1 MNTREFLDVIYRNVE
16 DGYICIPYIE
26 NGNVITKWFHSSE
39 IDSIATYIIEEG
51 VKHNTYYCI
60 NPRKKRL
67 STYIRGSD
75 KDVKCVVALYQDYDI
90 KGCAH
95 KQKALTESKEKL
107 LEFLEKECPIK
118 PSFLIWSGNG
128 IHAIWLLET
137 PYEIEDDSS
146 YISSVLKGW
155 EAYLK
160 AKAIELYGW
169 KFDSVAD
176 TARML
181 RVLGTVNFKTDAR
194 PICEIIQYDDIR
206 YFIEDFE
213 SYIVAQTKCNS
224 PAKSTSEEFD
234 DFDCMGTGDSEKLIG
249 LCEFLQY
256 CRDNAVN
263 LPEPLWQVMISNIA
277 LTADGHDRVHE
288 LSSPYPNYTYE
299 ETEKKYR
306 LAVKNDMPI
315 TCAVIHEIGYECKNC
330 HCGVKAPIS
339 LIREGTSKPVE
350 WEQPISFDDFV
361 FPEFLTGALPEPIRD
376 YVVALAESTQTPVD
390 MAAASSLAF
399 LSVCLQGKF
408 RVKAKDD
415 WSEPLNTF
423 VLNIMEPS
431 ERKSAV
437 ENAMIR
443 PINIFE
449 AEQNSAKA
457 VDISDWAGKLVG
469 NVLRIAGLLCR
480 ASVYRCHD
488 FLADVDELIVSKETM
503 ESAIAIGRYFI
514 EHARAAF
521 SLMRAD
527 ETIKQS
533 RYVLS
538 EIKNVG
544 LAEVT

>member
-1 MNTREFLDVIYRNVE
+1 M
-16 DGYICIPYIE
+16 
-26 NGNVITKWFHSSE
+26 
-39 IDSIATYIIEEG
+39 
-51 VKHNTYYCI
+51 
-60 NPRKKRL
+60 
-67 STYIRGSD
+67 
-75 KDVKCVVALYQDYDI
+75 
-90 KGCAH
+90 
-95 KQKALTESKEKL
+95 
-107 LEFLEKECPIK
+107 
-118 PSFLIWSGNG
+118 
-128 IHAIWLLET
+128 
-137 PYEIEDDSS
+137 
-146 YISSVLKGW
+146 LKGW

-330 HCGVKAPIS
+330 HCGVKAHS
-339 LIREGTSKPVE
+339 FEREHRN
-350 WEQPISFDDFV
+350 
-361 FPEFLTGALPEPIRD
+361 L
-376 YVVALAESTQTPVD
+376 
-390 MAAASSLAF
+390 
-399 LSVCLQGKF
+399 
-408 RVKAKDD
+408 
-415 WSEPLNTF
+415 
-423 VLNIMEPS
+423 
-431 ERKSAV
+431 
-437 ENAMIR
+437 
-443 PINIFE
+443 
-449 AEQNSAKA
+449 
-457 VDISDWAGKLVG
+457 
-469 NVLRIAGLLCR
+469 
-480 ASVYRCHD
+480 
-488 FLADVDELIVSKETM
+488 
-503 ESAIAIGRYFI
+503 
-514 EHARAAF
+514 
-521 SLMRAD
+521 
-527 ETIKQS
+527 
-533 RYVLS
+533 
-538 EIKNVG
+538 
-544 LAEVT
+544 